1 MSSGGYCTL
10 IRIDDKGIK
19 ILTPGQIAAH
29 SSQGTILTSDG
40 DIIIDCENLVLQG
53 RLVQKETGGSI

>member
-10 IRIDDKGIK
+10 LRFDDHGIK
-19 ILTPGQIAAH
+19 ILTPGQVAIH
-29 SSQGTILTSDG
+29 SAQGTLLTSDG
-40 DIIIDCENLVLQG
+40 DIDIECENLVLQG